1 MPGYDTPPRATVSQ
15 MQVSIQRNALA
26 HLRAGKRDTSSIVA
40 E

>member
-1 MPGYDTPPRATVSQ
+1 MPGHDTPPRPTASQ
-15 MQVSIQRNALA
+15 MQIPIQRNALA